1 MNTTDKS
8 INTFMTNKRT
18 HLGPQKTWTQLKRT
32 QAQLA
37 MGKIT
42 NTCNTFNEHEHN

>member
-1 MNTTDKS
+1 
-8 INTFMTNKRT
+8 MTNKRT
-18 HLGPQKTWTQLKRT
+18 QLGPQKMTQLRRT